1 MGHGR
6 HTRTLFCG
14 ILMIV
19 STIQGITPDSRDL
32 ASPLAIALVGPFLV
46 GQHALFDGDDSP
58 GETCQ
63 AVRES
68 GPREA
73 LRQEFPCR
81 TGYAAPPDGRASAPA
96 PGLIREGSSRNGER
110 PLAPDLSLTLCRLVC

>member
-6 HTRTLFCG
+6 HTRPLFCG
-14 ILMIV
+14 ILLIV

-46 GQHALFDGDDSP
+46 GQHDYLDDDHSP

-68 GPREA
+68 GPWQGH
-73 LRQEFPCR
+73 RQELQCP
-81 TGYAAPPDGRASAPA
+81 TGYPAPPDGWASDPA
-96 PGLIREGSSRNGER
+96 PCVIRERSSHSGSC

>member
-1 MGHGR
+1 MGQGR
-6 HTRTLFCG
+6 HTRTLILG
-14 ILMIV
+14 ILLIV

-46 GQHALFDGDDSP
+46 GQHDFLDDDHSP

-68 GPREA
+68 GPWQA
-73 LRQEFPCR
+73 HRQELAVPDR
-81 TGYAAPPDGRASAPA
+81 IPRAAGRL
-96 PGLIREGSSRNGER
+96 GLRPRPLRDPQGFEPQRR
-110 PLAPDLSLTLCRLVC
+110 APLAPDLSLTLCRLVC